1 MPQTLHEQ
9 PRVEGLIFDL
19 DGTLIDSGLDFDQ
32 MRREMGLSA
41 GSPVLETVATLPAA
55 EQIRCRRILDEHEQA
70 GVLRAKLLP
79 GVADFF
85 ARLDQLQIPR
95 AVQTRNCRAAAL
107 DMLKRCGLSCERL
120 LAREDA
126 PAKPDPTGILSICGD
141 WQLAPEQVAMVGD
154 FHFDLDAGRAAGA
167 WTVLYLRGRSAEQ
180 LPWAARADL
189 LLDCFTQP
197 EPLLAWLTGY
207 RD

>member
-1 MPQTLHEQ
+1 MRDALHKQ
-9 PRVEGLIFDL
+9 PCVEGLIFDL
-19 DGTLIDSGLDFDQ
+19 DGTLIDSRLDFDQ

-41 GSPVLETVATLPAA
+41 GAPVLETLATLPTAD
-55 EQIRCRRILDEHEQA
+55 QIRCRRILDEHEQA

-107 DMLKRCGLSCERL
+107 GMLERCGLTCERL

-167 WTVLYLRGRSAEQ
+167 WTVLYLRGRSLEQ

-197 EPLLAWLTGY
+197 EPLLAWLAA
-207 RD
+207 